1 MKYWLMILWILFFWP
16 SDNEGREIYT
26 GFGIGIGPAFPVINQ
41 TKWVDD
47 RRDDEFTFFNRV
59 HTNSFTD
66 GGRTSFNLLRAQMGP
81 VLTSEFFVG
90 YGPVAFSL
98 HGSVFFLPQ
107 RNVPNMREYR
117 ILDSGGWLNAFLI
130 AVRYNIPKKNA
141 PFSPY
146 LNFGLGGV
154 HFRPRDSQQ
163 VLPKLH
169 FGGVI
174 GLGSEFA
181 TKREVSF
188 FSEIR
193 FQFARFRG
201 RREDVPD
208 KITGTL
214 DVVVGCRLWIASE

>member
-1 MKYWLMILWILFFWP
+1 
-16 SDNEGREIYT
+16 
-26 GFGIGIGPAFPVINQ
+26 
-41 TKWVDD
+41 
-47 RRDDEFTFFNRV
+47 
-59 HTNSFTD
+59 
-66 GGRTSFNLLRAQMGP
+66 
-81 VLTSEFFVG
+81 
-90 YGPVAFSL
+90 
-98 HGSVFFLPQ
+98 
-107 RNVPNMREYR
+107 MREYR

-130 AVRYNIPKKNA
+130 ALRYNIPKKNA

-154 HFRPRDSQQ
+154 HFRSGDSQQ

-174 GLGSEFA
+174 ALGSEFKK
-181 TKREVSF
+181 KRGFLF
-188 FSEIR
+188 FEIR